1 MPPRTD
7 PPATARTPRRS
18 YAGKDAGTRQS
29 ERREKLIVA
38 AIHLIGRQG
47 YAQTSIDA
55 VCREAGLTKRYFY
68 ESFSSSDELLIAAFQ
83 TASRRWL
90 EALLSAV
97 APHRGD
103 APALVRAG
111 VEAVFGFVRH
121 HPDEARLILIDAP
134 TVRSQLGRVYAGS
147 YGAFV
152 RLLVSLTQPFLDDPA
167 TDETTLTVLGR
178 GAVGAI
184 VHLCQGWLATDYKQ
198 PAEEL
203 IRGTERLLGGI
214 GRELGVRGWATPS
227 PRPSPTQKV
236 EDAAIRAAPP
246 PGDDNRTR
254 TTSSRPGVKGPG
266 GTPTTESKSPRSRRR
281 PAPT

>member
-47 YAQTSIDA
+47 YALTSIDA

-103 APALVRAG
+103 APTLVRAG

-147 YGAFV
+147 YEAFV

-184 VHLCQGWLATDYKQ
+184 LHLCQGWLATDYKQ

-214 GRELGVRGWATPS
+214 GRELGVRGWSPPS
-227 PRPSPTQKV
+227 SPFPPAPV
-236 EDAAIRAAPP
+236 PDAAAPATLPPEDSSRA
-246 PGDDNRTR
+246 R
-254 TTSSRPGVKGPG
+254 TTSSPPGVKGPG

-281 PAPT
+281 PGPT